1 MSSSATRA
9 ASIALGGVLADLV
22 GIRAVYAL
30 GGGVLI
36 LAGVIG
42 LSRLRRR
49 DLVPSVVST
58 AARIGEGPPIN
69 RQRLHA
75 LSRYSWCSS
84 AARAL
89 AV

>member
-1 MSSSATRA
+1 VSSSATRA

-49 DLVPSVVST
+49 DLVPVRSLNGGADRGG
-58 AARIGEGPPIN
+58 AADKPP
-69 RQRLHA
+69 
-75 LSRYSWCSS
+75 
-84 AARAL
+84 AASCPEPVQLVQFRG
-89 AV
+89 